1 MAHAPRVPAASASVA
16 TNRRQANDEDAEI
29 ERILANLKS

>member
-1 MAHAPRVPAASASVA
+1 MANAPRVPTTATAA
-16 TNRRQANDEDAEI
+16 TTRKQANEEDAEI

>member
-1 MAHAPRVPAASASVA
+1 MANAPRVPTTATAAANRKQ
-16 TNRRQANDEDAEI
+16 TNEEDVEL

>member
-1 MAHAPRVPAASASVA
+1 MANAPRVPTTA
-16 TNRRQANDEDAEI
+16 TATANRRQTNEDDAEI